1 MRKKYS
7 RDIFILGNLW
17 HKQDMMF
24 RVSGLEGTKRD
35 TSKLTKITGLFSNL
49 FLFISFIKFKSIHIF
64 KKFQFEIPKTAFTS
78 LQKIEF
84 S

>member
-1 MRKKYS
+1 MRKNYS

-35 TSKLTKITGLFSNL
+35 TSKLTKITGLFSILIIN
-49 FLFISFIKFKSIHIF
+49 FIYIIY
-64 KKFQFEIPKTAFTS
+64 
-78 LQKIEF
+78 
-84 S
+84 